1 MSKELD
7 RLNKVINDLDEQL
20 DKPENNCN
28 NYHHKI
34 HSKVIV
40 NVEFELKNY
49 KKLLLQQKKKDE
61 LLGLY
66 QTIYE
71 LEINGMLDGFYI
83 EDVDDRANQN
93 DLLLEKIKVLDTELK
108 NVINY

>member
-7 RLNKVINDLDEQL
+7 RLNQVINDLDEQL

-28 NYHHKI
+28 NYYPKMY
-34 HSKVIV
+34 SKVIV
-40 NVEFELKNY
+40 NVAFELENY
-49 KKLLLQQKKKDE
+49 KKHLLQQEKKDE

-93 DLLLEKIKVLDTELK
+93 DLLLEKIKVLEKELEEGK
-108 NVINY
+108 NK